1 MADSEAVTHHP
12 DFSSNQTLYWILKFG
27 IIGPFLK
34 VCNHPDFR
42 GVDNIP
48 KDGPGIIAGNHMS
61 IADWLFAPLA
71 SPRRISY
78 LAKNEYFT
86 TPGLSGKF
94 QRFFFSQTGQ
104 VPIDRTGA
112 SAAENALNTA
122 KRLLKEGRLV
132 GLYPEGTRSPD
143 GRLYR
148 GKTGVARIALETGVP
163 IIPVGVIGTDKV
175 CPPGKNTWNR
185 EKVIVTFGEPID
197 PAAFGISG
205 DKAAERALTDHIMDR
220 IQALTGQEYVNEYAP
235 RGKRPKPSGA

>member
-1 MADSEAVTHHP
+1 MADSEAVEHHP
-12 DFSSNQTLYWILKFG
+12 DFSGNQTLYWILKFA

-34 VCNHPDFR
+34 VCNHPEFL
-42 GVDNIP
+42 GVENVP
-48 KDGPGIIAGNHMS
+48 KDGPAIIAGNHMS

-71 SPRRISY
+71 APRRISY

-86 TPGLSGKF
+86 SPGLSGKF

-112 SAAENALNTA
+112 SAAENALATA

-143 GRLYR
+143 GKLYR

-163 IIPVGVIGTDKV
+163 IIPVGVVGTDKV

-185 EKVIVTFGEPID
+185 TKVTVTFGTPID
-197 PAAFGISG
+197 PATFGSSG
-205 DKAAERALTDHIMDR
+205 DKAAERALTDHIMER
-220 IQALTGQEYVNEYAP
+220 IQALTGQEYVNDYAP
-235 RGKRPKPSGA
+235 RGQRKKPRGE